1 MEEYNQHPRKYHW
14 PDWRVQTFFK
24 KVVSSN
30 WQKKISEEYDY
41 DDETLLKKFKKIVKD
56 EGSGGVRL
64 FRIKFCN
71 RKSRVVTYLC
81 SVISWA

>member
-1 MEEYNQHPRKYHW
+1 M
-14 PDWRVQTFFK
+14 QTYFK

-56 EGSGGVRL
+56 EGSGGVRP
-64 FRIKFCN
+64 FRLIVVI
-71 RKSRVVTYLC
+71 RKSRVVIYQC
-81 SVISWA
+81 SAISWASTF